1 LQKPSFV
8 VVDAGVNVE
17 RDKARKFGRHEKKFV
32 LLPYHEQLSNYLD
45 DYFKHIKHGLVISV
59 LVNENRPALRNYI
72 LALRKFVEANGF
84 RFSKGDHLK
93 LIQLLYLV
101 MVKKGQWHD
110 VIHYAAKALEKLLNK
125 CYFNH
130 NDLVLEWEPAYDLY
144 YGAAF
149 GKLEDVESNRI
160 RTAIFRLKRFYKPSD
175 SAKIWK
181 RVKVH
186 LAPRYSNKE
195 FCEMALLFLEV
206 RMSTEAGVEVSVD
219 FEKAA
224 PTFCNYAYN
233 CCSSIAFLQCF
244 KSSDLTCADE
254 NVDTA
259 GFLIVACSE
268 EQFFSDVMDG
278 VESVGSSRLNQFD
291 DFVVC
296 PSCLRDQVFY
306 SELRCK
312 LVYHN
317 PDFMNWTP
325 LYDIMF
331 THIIRAM
338 GLCLR
343 DGKIAVPKQF
353 YLTDTDTKLFVE
365 ATMQSL
371 LYSLYSKDGKNCHLP
386 AKLLMM
392 LGVLQP
398 GLVLPRFLENVYPAI
413 FAVCEPHRLTQ
424 TLDCMFE
431 LIYIIACN
439 QDVSTEQRK
448 TEKAMVKEIERC
460 VKYYEDLTADEK
472 SLCLMSARLPLLAE
486 LALDRMLEVI
496 QTLSITSPKD
506 SSSQLGSF
514 KDEATK
520 ESEEEKVLKKGIDR
534 CVAALF
540 TNTAA
545 SITSVSF
552 IDQDLKMA
560 KKVFNFMK
568 TNQFESQLATDM
580 ISSLI
585 SQMTYASPS
594 FWLPFADH
602 VLRNLREL
610 LTPEWRKFSVE
621 FQSGCNGL
629 WYMLHMLSRIYPE
642 NSRYVAERLNRPLS
656 EWVPIR
662 EWSKV
667 YDFCETKMAWHV
679 PNDKSKELV
688 EALLTKFLFPTVE
701 SLKNKD
707 MDRESLKKA
716 IAILNYGF
724 SGAATCFA
732 MPSSAIFMSPNT
744 ILPWY
749 NTNSVNP
756 STNELDIAVGEH
768 NDIYAY
774 LTTPISRKWQIFVL
788 ESQAYVAHMRNV
800 VESPTTLFT
809 SFHLKVFRVL
819 ARLTINDYSEVRSE
833 TLSVFAELFKEYSIA
848 RELIVDDILP
858 VLTNPE
864 STKEQLKVRQ
874 VKTLG

>member
-1 LQKPSFV
+1 MTSFRCSVSVAQTRLKNQQTFMLHPRVLGVLLDREDERRVWKPSFV

-17 RDKARKFGRHEKKFV
+17 RDKARKYGRHEKKFV

-45 DYFKHIKHGLVISV
+45 DYFEHIKHGLVISV
-59 LVNENRPALRNYI
+59 LVNENRPALRNYM

-101 MVKKGQWHD
+101 MVKKDQWHD
-110 VIHYAAKALEKLLNK
+110 VVHYAAKALEKLLNK

-149 GKLEDVESNRI
+149 GKLENVESNRI

-181 RVKVH
+181 RV
-186 LAPRYSNKE
+186 
-195 FCEMALLFLEV
+195 
-206 RMSTEAGVEVSVD
+206 
-219 FEKAA
+219 
-224 PTFCNYAYN
+224 
-233 CCSSIAFLQCF
+233 
-244 KSSDLTCADE
+244 
-254 NVDTA
+254 
-259 GFLIVACSE
+259 
-268 EQFFSDVMDG
+268 
-278 VESVGSSRLNQFD
+278 
-291 DFVVC
+291 
-296 PSCLRDQVFY
+296 
-306 SELRCK
+306 
-312 LVYHN
+312 
-317 PDFMNWTP
+317 
-325 LYDIMF
+325 
-331 THIIRAM
+331 
-338 GLCLR
+338 
-343 DGKIAVPKQF
+343 PKQF

-365 ATMQSL
+365 ATIQSL
-371 LYSLYSKDGKNCHLP
+371 LYSLYSKDGKNGDNLT
-386 AKLLMM
+386 L
-392 LGVLQP
+392 
-398 GLVLPRFLENVYPAI
+398 I
-413 FAVCEPHRLTQ
+413 FYIMPI
-424 TLDCMFE
+424 LDYSE
-431 LIYIIACN
+431 
-439 QDVSTEQRK
+439 
-448 TEKAMVKEIERC
+448 C
-460 VKYYEDLTADEK
+460 VKYHKDLTADEK

-496 QTLSITSPKD
+496 QSLSITSPKD

-520 ESEEEKVLKKGIDR
+520 ESVEEKVLKKGIDR

-545 SITSVSF
+545 SITS
-552 IDQDLKMA
+552 KMA

-610 LTPEWRKFSVE
+610 LTPEVKNAEDLGTSTQWFVTLAGSLLSTTSENYICNKEICFEMIKLLLDCRNKVAYS
-621 FQSGCNGL
+621 SGCNGL

-667 YDFCETKMAWHV
+667 YNFRETKMAWHV
-679 PNDKSKELV
+679 PNEKSKELV
-688 EALLTKFLFPTVE
+688 EALLTKFLFPTIE

-707 MDRESLKKA
+707 MDRESRESLKKA
-716 IAILNYGF
+716 ITILNYGF

-732 MPSSAIFMSPNT
+732 MPSSTIFTSSNT
-744 ILPWY
+744 MLPWY

-756 STNELDIAVGEH
+756 SAVQWDIRSSSGRNFREELVETLENVIERLVSSKREHSQVLSNISRILYNVIRTSRTDSNELDIAVGEH
-768 NDIYAY
+768 SDIYAY
-774 LTTPISRKWQIFVL
+774 LTTPISKKWQIFVL
-788 ESQAYVAHMRNV
+788 ESQAYRNV
-800 VESPTTLFT
+800 VESPTALFT
-809 SFHLKVFRVL
+809 SFHLKVFRIL

-833 TLSVFAELFKEYSIA
+833 TLSVLAELFKEYSIA
-848 RELIVDDILP
+848 RESIVDDILP

-864 STKEQLKVRQ
+864 STKEQLKGALGLISQAGWATRSTVSTKTKVWKAIIEMKVMDDPDVIELYDDLWNDIGKIKKPARKHYVR
-874 VKTLG
+874 